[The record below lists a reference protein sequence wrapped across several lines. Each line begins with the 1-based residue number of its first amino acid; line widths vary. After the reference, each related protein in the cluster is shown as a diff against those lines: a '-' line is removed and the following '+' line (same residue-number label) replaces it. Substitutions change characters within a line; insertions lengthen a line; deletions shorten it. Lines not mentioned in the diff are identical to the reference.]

1 MNGLNGK
8 PLLVRTTEP
17 GMFTCW
23 RCKANLPHAAF
34 TPTAL
39 RNNGECKE
47 CRRVSNARYWTKYKA
62 FLDETKA
69 PNFPEYKAKEK
80 KS

>member
-8 PLLVRTTEP
+8 PLLVRTTVP

-23 RCKANLPHAAF
+23 ACKKDLPEECF

-39 RNNGECKE
+39 RNNGECRE
-47 CRRVSNARYWTKYKA
+47 CRRISNQRNWKKYKA
-62 FLDETKA
+62 SLDE
-69 PNFPEYKAKEK
+69 FKAKEK
-80 KS
+80 KP